1 MTVLSL
7 REAAERTE
15 TSKIDIWRAIQAGR
29 LLAQRTEDGG
39 FAVDPAELFRVFELQ
54 RPDERPMGEDASA
67 SPEASEQPEANATI
81 EAAATNDW
89 TITLSAFGAYLKS
102 HVEEPAGATANS
114 ELRQNE
120 EERQAA
126 DFAEGAAQLSELAG
140 ARANADEAIAKDA
153 GLEGPAK
160 PWWRWLV
167 GWIRS
172 RRGRAARQRLR
183 ERL

>member
-1 MTVLSL
+1 M
-7 REAAERTE
+7 A
-15 TSKIDIWRAIQAGR
+15 
-29 LLAQRTEDGG
+29 
-39 FAVDPAELFRVFELQ
+39 
-54 RPDERPMGEDASA
+54 EDATA

-102 HVEEPAGATANS
+102 HVEAPAGATANN
-114 ELRQNE
+114 ELRQNG

-126 DFAEGAAQLSELAG
+126 DFAEGTAQLSELAG
-140 ARANADEAIAKDA
+140 HRANADEATAKGA

-160 PWWRWLV
+160 PWWRRLV
-167 GWIRS
+167 GWLHS